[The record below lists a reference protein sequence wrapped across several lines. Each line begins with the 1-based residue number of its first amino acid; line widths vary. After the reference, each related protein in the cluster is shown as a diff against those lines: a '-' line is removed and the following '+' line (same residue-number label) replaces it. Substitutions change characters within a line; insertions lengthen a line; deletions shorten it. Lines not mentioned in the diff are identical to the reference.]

1 MAAKNQRILEEGFAV
16 FARRGIASVTMT
28 DAHYPLSH
36 DTGNGKVF
44 TTLTEEE
51 TRELQN
57 DLVRSWDKLQRIVG
71 DIEIDGRPALAVL
84 FRPPTLAV
92 SRIGLETVLDC
103 GFHHSVSGSFSTEDY
118 KATNVQG
125 LYRSLINNTKSG
137 AVLVMHMS
145 QNSLYTA
152 DAVDML
158 LTEMERRNSLLQFVS
173 LSEDLK

>member
-1 MAAKNQRILEEGFAV
+1 
-16 FARRGIASVTMT
+16 
-28 DAHYPLSH
+28 
-36 DTGNGKVF
+36 VF

-51 TRELQN
+51 ARELQN

-103 GFHHSVSGSFSTEDY
+103 GFHYSVSGSFSTEDY

-158 LTEMERRNSLLQFVS
+158 LTEMERRNSPLQFVS